1 MSDLASVLK
10 AKVADARNKH
20 ELTTGD
26 GWARPAVLDRDHE
39 DGDLPSMAPL
49 SMVGVQEDQVR
60 LLHDMCRVG
69 DTLSIEEF
77 LFWMSTQTRLS
88 YLNEG
93 QVDIH
98 GYVTLPTTRYLLLLP
113 PALLS

>member
-1 MSDLASVLK
+1 M
-10 AKVADARNKH
+10 ADDRNNH
-20 ELTTGD
+20 ELTTGE
-26 GWARPAVLDRDHE
+26 GWVGPEEALARDH
-39 DGDLPSMAPL
+39 DDRVPRPMAPL
-49 SMVGVQEDQVR
+49 AMVGVQEDQVR

-88 YLNEG
+88 YLNDG

-98 GYVTLPTTRYLLLLP
+98 GYVTLLPSIYHLILLP
-113 PALLS
+113 SALLS